1 MTHHI
6 PNPIVLDAALGK
18 CEPKLHHCPRSANC
32 ATHLVPAA
40 GRWRGDYTTGVHNWK
55 PESCTGFRDVS
66 KHRPD
71 PEPAAQR
78 VHDTPKGLL

>member
-6 PNPIVLDAALGK
+6 PNPIVLDPALGK
-18 CEPKLHHCPRSANC
+18 CDPQLHPCPKRHSC

-40 GRWRGDYTTGVHNWK
+40 GRSLGDYTNGVNNWR
-55 PESCTGFRDVS
+55 PESCPGYRDVS

-71 PEPAAQR
+71 PEKPGAK
-78 VHDTPKGLL
+78 VHDTPQGLR